1 LIPKIAELLRGQ
13 FAPGAHSE
21 LRAQRSLT
29 RRVTLLQGNLTRNA
43 RAESQGVSARVY
55 QGGVYG
61 FASQAELS
69 GEAARRALKTATG
82 NAKFLDGHARRGQ
95 GALPDISSGAL
106 ATQEDFTDLPQK
118 HYLDFLRPLDAYI
131 AGKYPGLASRSLVA
145 YADSMEKQLATSD
158 GYTSHILAPRSYIYI
173 FLNDKAQGGMPVEVF
188 KTYGG
193 SGTFDIQFK
202 APEDLYPEVD
212 RLYEHLMKKRE
223 GVFAQ
228 AGKKTVILHGE
239 LAGMLA
245 HEAVGHTVEADLVMG
260 GSVAGP
266 MLHEMVASP
275 LVSMTDFAHSAFGQ
289 EAPLPVYV
297 DDEGVLAEDAELIRN
312 GRLTGY
318 MVNRELGRHFS
329 MRPQGNAR
337 AFGFNDEPLIR
348 MRNTAVLPGR
358 DKFEDMIASV
368 EDGYY
373 LISSNNG
380 QADTTGEFM
389 FGISLGYEIKNGRLG
404 RAIFDTTISG
414 IAFDMLKTVDR
425 VSDRVSWSSSGF
437 CGKKQPMPVG
447 LGGPDLRCQVMIG
460 GK

>member
-1 LIPKIAELLRGQ
+1 MIPDVITALRGS

-29 RRVTLLQGNLTRNA
+29 RRVTLLKGDVTTNTRS
-43 RAESQGVSARVY
+43 ESQGVSARVY

-69 GEAARRALKTATG
+69 QEAARQALKTASD
-82 NAKFLDGHARRGQ
+82 NAAFLDGHARLGK
-95 GALPDISSGAL
+95 GALPDLVTGTL
-106 ATQEDFTDLPQK
+106 REQEDFVDLPQK
-118 HYLDFLRPLDAYI
+118 HYLDYLRPLDEYI
-131 AGKYPGLASRSLVA
+131 KSKYPGLASRALVA
-145 YADSMEKQLATSD
+145 YSDSMEKAIMSSD
-158 GYTSHILAPRSYIYI
+158 GYTAHIIAPRSYIYL
-173 FLNDKAQGGMPVEVF
+173 FLNGQTKDGMPVEVF
-188 KTYGG
+188 KTFGG
-193 SGTFDIQFK
+193 SGTFDKHFLNPRDMEK
-202 APEDLYPEVD
+202 EVD
-212 RLYEHLMKKRE
+212 SLYEHLAKKQE
-223 GVFAQ
+223 GVFAR
-228 AGKKTVILHGE
+228 AGKHTVILDGFM
-239 LAGMLA
+239 AGMLA

-266 MLHEMVASP
+266 NLNQMVASP
-275 LVSMTDFAHSAFGQ
+275 LVSMTDFAHTAFGE

-318 MVNRELGRHFS
+318 MVNRELGRHYS

-337 AFGFNDEPLIR
+337 AFAFNDEPLIR

-358 DKFEDMIASV
+358 DKLEDMIASV

-373 LISSNNG
+373 LISSTNG

-389 FGISLGYEIKNGRLG
+389 FGVGIGYEIKNGRIG
-404 RAIFDTTISG
+404 RGIFDTTISG
-414 IAFDMLKTVDR
+414 VAFEMLKTVDQ
-425 VSDRVSWSSSGF
+425 VSDRITWSSSGF

-447 LGGPDLRCQVMIG
+447 VGGPDLRCQVTVG